1 MRVLPAQINAAL
13 MNPTLLRAFFKG
25 MAGLCLLACFTTAFA
40 AGPAEV
46 HPNAQG
52 RANRPE
58 QPAIG
63 AVLERA
69 REAGRKRT
77 YVGTFVVLS
86 ANGAMASSRIWH
98 LSDAAGQQFERME
111 ALTGAPRLVF
121 RRNNEVTTYLPE
133 SRVARSEQ
141 RDSFGLFPHLSR
153 VPESDLGAFYSVNSV
168 GNERVAGFDTDVM
181 QLMPRDGLRYGY
193 RLWIER
199 KSGFAVQLQTIDRQG
214 HMLEQAAFSDL
225 QFDAP
230 LRADKMQQAIG
241 NTAGWQ
247 LEKLQRIRTSA
258 ETEGWLVRVAVPG
271 FEPMDCYKRS
281 ATAPVGAVQWIFS
294 DGLATVSLFI
304 EPYGSRPRQ
313 EWRSSAGMTQMV
325 GRRVANDWWV
335 TAIGE
340 VPPQT
345 LDAFAASLER
355 RP

>member
-1 MRVLPAQINAAL
+1 
-13 MNPTLLRAFFKG
+13 MNPKFLRAVLRCLG
-25 MAGLCLLACFTTAFA
+25 ALCLLGTGAAAFA
-40 AGPAEV
+40 SG
-46 HPNAQG
+46 PNAGSTITQ
-52 RANRPE
+52 ARPAGGE

-69 REAGRKRT
+69 REAARKKT

-98 LSDAAGQQFERME
+98 LSDPGGQQFERME
-111 ALTGAPRLVF
+111 SLTGTPRLVF
-121 RRNNEVTTYLPE
+121 RRDNEVTTYLPE
-133 SRVARSEQ
+133 TRQARSEQ
-141 RDSFGLFPHLSR
+141 RDSFGLFPHLPR
-153 VPESDLGAFYSVNSV
+153 VPESDLGAFYSVNAV
-168 GNERVAGFDTDVM
+168 GSERVAGFDTDVM

-193 RLWIER
+193 RLWFER
-199 KSGFAVQLQTIDRQG
+199 KTGFAVQLQTVDRQG

-230 LRADKMQQAIG
+230 LRAEKMQHGIG
-241 NTAGWQ
+241 NTGGWQ
-247 LEKLQRIRTSA
+247 IEKLQRIRTSA
-258 ETEGWLVRVAVPG
+258 ATEGWLVRVAVPG

-281 ATAPVGAVQWIFS
+281 ADAPVGAVQWIFS

-304 EPYGSRPRQ
+304 EPYGSKPRQ
-313 EWRSSAGMTQMV
+313 EWRSAAGMTQMV

-335 TAIGE
+335 TALGE
-340 VPPQT
+340 VPVQT